1 MRDDLG
7 MNLSFNFLVRLKV
20 RYFLYF
26 TWAIIAH
33 LSAVETQM
41 PPPAASQVG
50 HQRLHLRAGVDG
62 AHGGRGQR
70 GQQGLQ
76 AGGEGRGGAGGGVGM
91 PGGDE
96 RGEELAW
103 VEEQL
108 VGGGGGC

>member
-76 AGGEGRGGAGGGVGM
+76 AGGEGRGGAGGGVGG